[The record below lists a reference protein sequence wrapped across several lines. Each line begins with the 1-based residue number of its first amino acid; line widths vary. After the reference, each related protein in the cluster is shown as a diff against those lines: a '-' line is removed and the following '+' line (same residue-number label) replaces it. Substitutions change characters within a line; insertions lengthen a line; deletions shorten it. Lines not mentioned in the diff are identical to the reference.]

1 MKKETLERLLNE
13 ACELLIIFE
22 EGNIANVDDQKRIT
36 AIFNEIKYS
45 DKIDSE
51 MQEDTKVM
59 TAVEFLIQQILKH
72 DKSFIEFYNAEIE
85 QALELEKQQIENAYD
100 YYRCVGNYNSGI
112 EYYNEIHKK

>member
-22 EGNIANVDDQKRIT
+22 DGNIANVNDQKRIT

-51 MQEDTKVM
+51 MQKDTKVM
-59 TAVEFLIQQILKH
+59 TAVEFLKQNLPSLFVDDSGHYENLFQK
-72 DKSFIEFYNAEIE
+72 
-85 QALELEKQQIENAYD
+85 ALELEKQQIENAYD
-100 YYRCVGNYNSGI
+100 HHRCIGNFDSGT
-112 EYYNEIHKK
+112 EYYDETYKK